1 MISVTEMMG
10 SPSSLFSAYA
20 SIMASTMLFRS
31 ILNDLLP
38 KPVGSFLVN
47 VFHRL
52 FKCKTNKLTL
62 VIDEFYNG
70 IARNQIFDAVE
81 VYLSTRIGPNVD
93 RLKID
98 NCSNKKRISIRLE
111 KNEKLTDTYQAIEL
125 DWKFLSVEQESN
137 GGQQR
142 DISTGSAYGN
152 TWRSFELSF
161 QKRHKETILT
171 SYLPFIQERANELKK
186 KERVLKMYTLG
197 GLRSGRS
204 YGVSWD
210 AINLDH
216 PSTFA
221 TLAMEAE
228 QKTAVIADLDRFLT
242 RKEFYK
248 RVGRAWK
255 RGYLLYGPPGTGK
268 SSLVAAMAN
277 YLKFDVY
284 DLQLSNVA
292 ADSDLR
298 DLLLGIGNRSILVI
312 EDIDCSID
320 LPDRQRAGEES
331 SGKNSNTRPQLTLS
345 GLLNFIDGLWS
356 TCGNQRVIIFTTNH
370 VEKLDPALLRP
381 GRMDMHIH
389 MSYCSFHGFKIL
401 AENYLGISE
410 ADLVRCHAGVLAE
423 IESLIAGSEVTPAEV
438 AEEFMKSEDPHVT
451 LDGLVKFLSN
461 RKTKTKK
468 TEENGGMVRAEES
481 EMANK
486 STEDM

>member
-10 SPSSLFSAYA
+10 SPASLFSAYA
-20 SIMASTMLFRS
+20 SIMASTMFRS

-38 KPVGSFLVN
+38 KPVRSFLVN
-47 VFHRL
+47 VFHYL

-62 VIDEFYNG
+62 VIDEFPNG
-70 IARNQIFDAVE
+70 LARNQIFDAVE
-81 VYLSTRIGPNVD
+81 VYMSTRIGPNVD

-98 NCSNKKRISIRLE
+98 NCSNEKRINIRLE
-111 KNEKLTDTYQAIEL
+111 KNEKLTDSYQGIEL

-137 GGQQR
+137 RRHQR
-142 DISTGSAYGN
+142 NLPPWQASDDGN
-152 TWRSFELSF
+152 ARRSFELKF
-161 QKRHKETILT
+161 EKRHKETILT
-171 SYLPFIQERANELKK
+171 SYMPFIQGRAKELKK

-197 GLRSGRS
+197 GLRSRGS

-228 QKTAVIADLDRFLT
+228 QKTAVMADLDRFLS

-298 DLLLGIGNRSILVI
+298 DLLLGIGNQSILVI

-320 LPDRQRAGEES
+320 LPDRLRAGEES
-331 SGKNSNTRPQLTLS
+331 SRKNSNTRPLLTLS
-345 GLLNFIDGLWS
+345 GILNFIDGLWS
-356 TCGNQRVIIFTTNH
+356 TCGDQRVIIFTTNH

-468 TEENGGMVRAEES
+468 TEENGGMVRAERG
-481 EMANK
+481 K
-486 STEDM
+486 